1 MSKFPIVKLHEK
13 FTLVSWEPVLD
24 YSGLGQL
31 IKNYFHIAIHDE
43 YLTFVTLMAD
53 VELKVMDSSWHI
65 RIWGAAGCSEM
76 NAAYHIQD
84 YIPDALAIG
93 DNEGGKVIFYAEGK
107 EGFGLYL
114 VGFDNVDLDDAVYIA
129 PSLNAL
135 LIEGIGAEIF
145 LAA

>member
-1 MSKFPIVKLHEK
+1 
-13 FTLVSWEPVLD
+13 
-24 YSGLGQL
+24 
-31 IKNYFHIAIHDE
+31 
-43 YLTFVTLMAD
+43 MAD
-53 VELKVMDSSWHI
+53 VELKVMDSTSYI

-84 YIPDALAIG
+84 YIPHALAIG
-93 DNEGGKVIFYAEGK
+93 DDEGGKVIFYAEGK

-114 VGFDNVDLDDAVYIA
+114 VGFGNLDLDDAVYIA
-129 PSLNAL
+129 PSLEAL

>member
-1 MSKFPIVKLHEK
+1 
-13 FTLVSWEPVLD
+13 
-24 YSGLGQL
+24 
-31 IKNYFHIAIHDE
+31 
-43 YLTFVTLMAD
+43 MAD
-53 VELKVMDSSWHI
+53 VEVKVMDSTSYI

-84 YIPDALAIG
+84 YIPQALAIG
-93 DNEGGKVIFYAEGK
+93 DDEGGKVIFYAEGK

-114 VGFDNVDLDDAVYIA
+114 VGFGNLDLDDAVYIA
-129 PSLNAL
+129 PSLETL

>member
-1 MSKFPIVKLHEK
+1 MKKFPVTNLYKRFILSLWQPLTDENDIYK
-13 FTLVSWEPVLD
+13 
-24 YSGLGQL
+24 L
-31 IKNYFHIAIHDE
+31 IKKYFHIAIPDE
-43 YLTFVTLMAD
+43 YLTFITLMAD
-53 VELKVMDSSWHI
+53 VELKVMDSTSYI

-84 YIPDALAIG
+84 YIPHALAIG
-93 DNEGGKVIFYAEGK
+93 DDEGGKVIFYAEGK

-114 VGFDNVDLDDAVYIA
+114 VGFGNLDLDDALYIA
-129 PSLNAL
+129 PSLEAL